1 MLKIVSASFCL
12 KVPNIS
18 FSQSELKEALFNLL
32 TKENVKK
39 FIESNKDNLN
49 IYIDNYNR
57 LLGNSKLFR
66 TVAGHTFGTYHVT
79 QLQQYVSDGSFFGV
93 NHKIVLQD
101 DTELNT
107 LTKLFFGIL
116 RS

>member
-1 MLKIVSASFCL
+1 MKSNQVY
-12 KVPNIS
+12 
-18 FSQSELKEALFNLL
+18 QSLNFKYNDVFD

-66 TVAGHTFGTYHVT
+66 TVTGHTFGTYHVT
-79 QLQQYVSDGSFFGV
+79 QLQTVCF
-93 NHKIVLQD
+93 
-101 DTELNT
+101 
-107 LTKLFFGIL
+107 
-116 RS
+116 